1 MLIIN
6 TNQLHFYKKIC
17 LWCCSREYTAQEPI
31 WMAPC
36 VNVSLK
42 CVIPE
47 QLGSCV
53 WWRELGFIIASTGD
67 WMSPGRER
75 QTETQRPRERRRE
88 EERHHT
94 DSMNDTSYDCLGQS
108 CSLWLPI
115 LHSPTVL
122 HFTSPSG
129 LIYYTQQNCYRLD
142 SVWLPVS
149 FQTFS
154 QGNVSRMCVLFL
166 FIILFSAHIFPRSQW
181 WLIENQ

>member
-1 MLIIN
+1 MYVCI
-6 TNQLHFYKKIC
+6 
-17 LWCCSREYTAQEPI
+17 REYTAQEPI

-36 VNVSLK
+36 ENVSLK

-67 WMSPGRER
+67 WMSPQRER
-75 QTETQRPRERRRE
+75 QTETLRLRGRRRE

-122 HFTSPSG
+122 HFTSPGG
-129 LIYYTQQNCYRLD
+129 LISYTQQNCYRLHL
-142 SVWLPVS
+142 VLLPTS

-154 QGNVSRMCVLFL
+154 QGNIPMWCFLLLFL
-166 FIILFSAHIFPRSQW
+166 LLFSFCPAYLSDPSDGQW
-181 WLIENQ
+181 KIIKRGYKF